1 MPGTNGSLPAALAR
15 LAVRVGVNVQPG
27 QTLLLDAYVEQSELT
42 RAIAREA
49 YAAGARYVDIWY
61 WDQHAKLARLE
72 HAPEDSLAWQPPWLD
87 LRAQTLLDGGAI
99 IKVTGNPE
107 PNLLGSADP
116 ARSALDPMPVN
127 QVARRAQ
134 MEATANWSICACP
147 TEGWARAVFGE
158 PDVDRLWEA
167 VAASVRLDEPDPVAA
182 WNAHL
187 QRLRD
192 RAAKLAE
199 RSFDAIR
206 FSGPG
211 TELTVGL
218 LPGSR
223 WVTASTRTRHGIEF
237 VPNLPTEE
245 VFTTP
250 DRRRCEGRV
259 RSTRPLIVEGVTVED
274 LEVELEDGRIVQVSA
289 SAGAHAVTGQMAR
302 DHGASMLGEVALV
315 SGDSRVA
322 QAGIV
327 FRDTLFD
334 ENASCHIAYGAAY
347 PGAVEGATELTPE
360 QRWEAGLSTSKVH
373 TDFMIGGPEVDVD
386 GLDASGAATAI
397 LRDDAWVL

>member
-1 MPGTNGSLPAALAR
+1 MHPHNGSLPAALAR
-15 LAVRVGVNVQPG
+15 LVVRVGVNVQPG

-42 RAIAREA
+42 REIAREA
-49 YAAGARYVDIWY
+49 YVAGARYVDVWY

-72 HAPEDSLAWQPPWLD
+72 HAPEDSLGWQPPWLD
-87 LRAQTLLDGGAI
+87 LRAQALLDGGAI

-134 MEATANWSICACP
+134 MEAAANWSICACP

-167 VAASVRLDEPDPVAA
+167 VAATVRLDETDPVAA
-182 WNAHL
+182 WHAHL

-192 RAAKLAE
+192 RAAQLAE
-199 RSFDAIR
+199 QRFDAIR

-211 TELTVGL
+211 TDLTVGL

-223 WVTASTRTRHGIEF
+223 WVTAATRSKRGIEF

-250 DRRRCEGRV
+250 DRRRAEGRA
-259 RSTRPLIVEGVTVED
+259 RSTKPLIVEGVTVEG
-274 LEVELEDGRIVQVSA
+274 LEVELEDGRIVAVNA
-289 SAGAHAVTGQMAR
+289 SAGAHAVQGQIGR
-302 DHGASMLGEVALV
+302 DEGAAMLGEVALV

-334 ENASCHIAYGAAY
+334 ENAACHIAYGAAY
-347 PGAVEGATELTPE
+347 PGAVEGAAGLDPD
-360 QRWEAGLSTSKVH
+360 QRWEAGLSASKVH
-373 TDFMIGGPEVDVD
+373 TDFMVGGPEVDVD
-386 GLDASGAATAI
+386 GLDASGVATAI